1 MNRLVFVLG
10 MQVEDIFQCFCLCY
24 SYDNEWQGTSRSSD
38 NRSTPCVPKLK
49 FEHIHVYL
57 LSFAKI
63 RAQMTCGAE
72 VFETT
77 LCVNDGQFFDSLKCV
92 TFYIWEGTPN
102 TEDKNTPL
110 HK

>member
-10 MQVEDIFQCFCLCY
+10 MQVEGMLQCSVCVY

-63 RAQMTCGAE
+63 RALMTCGAE
-72 VFETT
+72 VFEHWT
-77 LCVNDGQFFDSLKCV
+77 
-92 TFYIWEGTPN
+92 
-102 TEDKNTPL
+102 
-110 HK
+110 